1 MSADNRGSEEQR
13 IIYRF
18 LKELYPNY
26 DVIYEATLP
35 NGMRFDCFVKQIGVV
50 VEIDG
55 KQHTQFVE
63 HFHGDFNGFLSQ
75 QLKDSKKDTIAAG
88 MGIRLLR
95 INQWDCPKTKEELKD
110 MIDSIPDPGIEYDYL
125 VLDNDKPNKAN
136 EKIKEIKR
144 KRYLEYKNS
153 RRKE

>member
-18 LKELYPNY
+18 LKELYPYY

-50 VEIDG
+50 VELDG
-55 KQHTQFVE
+55 AHHTKFVKY
-63 HFHGDFNGFLSQ
+63 FHGDENGFLFQ
-75 QLKDSKKDTIAAG
+75 QLKDSKKDSIAAE

-95 INQWDCPKTKEELKD
+95 INQWDCPKTKEELKSL
-110 MIDSIPDPGIEYDYL
+110 IDSIPDSGVEYDYF
-125 VLDNDKPNKAN
+125 VLDDNRDNPINKKA
-136 EKIKEIKR
+136 KEIR
-144 KRYLEYKNS
+144 HKRYLEYKNS
-153 RRKE
+153 RRNK

>member
-18 LKELYPNY
+18 LKELYPYY

-50 VEIDG
+50 VELDG
-55 KQHTQFVE
+55 AHHTKFVK
-63 HFHGDFNGFLSQ
+63 HFHRDENGFLLQ
-75 QLKDSKKDTIAAG
+75 QLKDSKKDSIAAE

-95 INQWDCPKTKEELKD
+95 INQWDCPKTKEELKSL
-110 MIDSIPDPGIEYDYL
+110 IDSIPYPGIEYDYF
-125 VLDNDKPNKAN
+125 VLDDNRTNPINKKA
-136 EKIKEIKR
+136 KEIR
-144 KRYLEYKNS
+144 HKRYLEYKNS
-153 RRKE
+153 RRNK

>member
-50 VEIDG
+50 VELDG
-55 KQHTQFVE
+55 V
-63 HFHGDFNGFLSQ
+63 DAPLS
-75 QLKDSKKDTIAAG
+75 D
-88 MGIRLLR
+88 
-95 INQWDCPKTKEELKD
+95 
-110 MIDSIPDPGIEYDYL
+110 
-125 VLDNDKPNKAN
+125 
-136 EKIKEIKR
+136 
-144 KRYLEYKNS
+144 
-153 RRKE
+153 

>member
-1 MSADNRGSEEQR
+1 MSSDNRGSEEQR

-50 VEIDG
+50 VELDG
-55 KQHTQFVE
+55 KQHTQFVK
-63 HFHGDFNGFLSQ
+63 HFHRDENGFLLQ
-75 QLKDSKKDTIAAG
+75 QLKDSKKDSIAAE

-95 INQWDCPKTKEELKD
+95 INQWDCPKTKEELKSL
-110 MIDSIPDPGIEYDYL
+110 IDSIPYPGVEYDYF
-125 VLDNDKPNKAN
+125 VLDDNRDNPINKKA
-136 EKIKEIKR
+136 KEIR
-144 KRYLEYKNS
+144 HKRYLEYKNS
-153 RRKE
+153 RRNK

>member
-18 LKELYPNY
+18 LKELYPYY

-50 VEIDG
+50 IELDG
-55 KQHTQFVE
+55 KQHTQFVK
-63 HFHGDFNGFLSQ
+63 HFHRDENGFLLQ
-75 QLKDSKKDTIAAG
+75 QLKDSKKDSIAAE

-95 INQWDCPKTKEELKD
+95 INQWDCPKTKEELKSL
-110 MIDSIPDPGIEYDYL
+110 IDSIPDPGVEYDYF
-125 VLDNDKPNKAN
+125 VLDDNRDNPINKKA
-136 EKIKEIKR
+136 KEIR
-144 KRYLEYKNS
+144 HKRYLEYKNS
-153 RRKE
+153 RRNK